1 MKKIST
7 TIAVSL
13 AIGAKAVGQT
23 GWKTD
28 SLAQDS
34 IMDQTLQRVTVKASP
49 NKKSRL
55 RVTNTEIIGQ
65 GELIRAACWNFG
77 TSTSLAASMVAASS
91 MTTLTTLPTFS
102 CRLKSLAISGIAP
115 STLVVRI

>member
-34 IMDQTLQRVTVKASP
+34 IMDQTLQRVT
-49 NKKSRL
+49 SRL
-55 RVTNTEIIGQ
+55 RQTRNHAYE
-65 GELIRAACWNFG
+65 
-77 TSTSLAASMVAASS
+77 
-91 MTTLTTLPTFS
+91 
-102 CRLKSLAISGIAP
+102 
-115 STLVVRI
+115 